1 MASKSALLLVAVV
14 LTGCAYKPGPNFEA
28 GMEAVNVPVVNRAD
42 YVFDAAAPSGS
53 LSPSEAARLD
63 GWFRSLDLRYGD
75 SIYVEGSYSEG
86 ARSQIAG
93 IASNYGML
101 VSEGAPVTAGAVAPG
116 SVRVVVSRN
125 VASVPNCPNWERKSQ
140 PNYNN
145 EKMPNYGCGVNANL
159 AAMVANPEDLVH
171 GRAGDSVSDVI
182 TGSKAVGLY
191 KSAEPTGTKGL
202 KDISTKGGN

>member
-1 MASKSALLLVAVV
+1 
-14 LTGCAYKPGPNFEA
+14 
-28 GMEAVNVPVVNRAD
+28 
-42 YVFDAAAPSGS
+42 
-53 LSPSEAARLD
+53 
-63 GWFRSLDLRYGD
+63 
-75 SIYVEGSYSEG
+75 
-86 ARSQIAG
+86 
-93 IASNYGML
+93 
-101 VSEGAPVTAGAVAPG
+101 
-116 SVRVVVSRN
+116 

-191 KSAEPTGTKGL
+191 KSSEPTGTKGL